1 MTFSLLAFH
10 GTKDVDAEGGIYI
23 YMIKAYPN
31 STTTYLS
38 IVQKE
43 IIHNAR
49 FAGEHF
55 FVCISLYFMSRP

>member
-1 MTFSLLAFH
+1 MWTRRE
-10 GTKDVDAEGGIYI
+10 VYIYIYI
-23 YMIKAYPN
+23 YMIKACPN
-31 STTTYLS
+31 TTILT